1 MPTRYLI
8 GLILLLLGVG
18 FLLDQFYPG
27 LNLVAQYWPALLI
40 LAGLNEL
47 IRRPRNPWWAIVL
60 LVVGALVLYYTLD
73 QGARLN
79 AWVVI
84 GAALLIGLGLRLL
97 IPQRPRSSSAPVRTG
112 GETVVRSDDQLNQS
126 VSFGGAKVRSISRA
140 FRGGRVSVAF
150 GGAEID
156 LREANLSPDGAEL
169 RLDAVFGGIELR
181 VPVGWPVQVSGAPA
195 LGATEVHIQNTE
207 IVVDGAGL
215 RVICSGI
222 FSGIEIKN

>member
-8 GLILLLLGVG
+8 GLVLLLLGLG

-27 LNLVAQYWPALLI
+27 LHLVERFWPALLI

-47 IRRPRNPWWAIVL
+47 LRSPRNPWWGLIL
-60 LVVGALVLYYTLD
+60 LVVGVLILARTLA
-73 QGARLN
+73 GFIVN
-79 AWVVI
+79 PWIVI
-84 GAALLIGLGLRLL
+84 GAALLIGIGLRLL
-97 IPQRPRSSSAPVRTG
+97 IPQRRTAPVRAG

-126 VSFGGAKVRSISRA
+126 VSFGGAKIRSISRS

-181 VPVGWPVQVSGAPA
+181 VPVGWPVQVTGAPA
-195 LGATEVHIQNTE
+195 LGAAEVHIQNTE
-207 IVVDGAGL
+207 LVVDGAGL
-215 RVICSGI
+215 RVICSGV